1 MNGVKN
7 FAVSFC
13 ISLLIF
19 GIIAFIIVKF
29 MWPNSNQQVPKNTDP
44 TNASQQNA
52 PSDSAYYQGNRL
64 DFFIKE
70 TA

>member
-29 MWPNSNQQVPKNTDP
+29 MWPNSGQTTVKPTEPTDSVQ
-44 TNASQQNA
+44 TA
-52 PSDSAYYQGNRL
+52 PSDTAFKNN
-64 DFFIKE
+64 DFQIIGVL
-70 TA
+70 